1 LVSLVLG
8 NQVVDTTTS
17 DAQGQYRF
25 VTVQA
30 GTFTILAQA
39 TETDMVFLPLTN
51 VVVGADAAVTGQDLT
66 ASAGQINVHVTSAAD
81 G

>member
-1 LVSLVLG
+1 
-8 NQVVDTTTS
+8 
-17 DAQGQYRF
+17 
-25 VTVQA
+25 
-30 GTFTILAQA
+30 
-39 TETDMVFLPLTN
+39 MVFLPLTN